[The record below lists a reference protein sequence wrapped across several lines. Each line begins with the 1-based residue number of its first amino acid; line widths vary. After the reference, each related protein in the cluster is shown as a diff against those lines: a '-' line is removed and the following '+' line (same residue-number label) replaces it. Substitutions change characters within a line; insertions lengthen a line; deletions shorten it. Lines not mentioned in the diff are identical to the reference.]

1 MLNML
6 EAAAEQMVVH
16 RDFQAA
22 FDTCDRSLQS
32 LCGPEAEDSRSAEFK
47 AGFCT
52 IGIQAL
58 AELNQWPGVLPWV
71 LQQYELQEK
80 IPAKIMQMCILLYS
94 KVGEPAVMQE
104 AARVWLHCPSNS
116 KASGFGTVAELHLL
130 HVLVPLGRTDEAREL
145 IVGEVGG
152 RAFTED
158 QRRTALDVVD
168 EREQQN
174 LEPTLNPGGEPNSAH
189 SVSNKG
195 AVVHKLTAM
204 LRFLY
209 KKLFMTGSGSF
220 SLRRIFVAAVLVYML
235 LLRMDPARPSSF
247 LWISKLLELLKQ
259 MWSTMVAPYY
269 HSLTQ
274 RKGL

>member
-1 MLNML
+1 ML

-58 AELNQWPGVLPWV
+58 AELNQWSRCPPLGPAAVRAPGEDTCKDHADVHTS
-71 LQQYELQEK
+71 
-80 IPAKIMQMCILLYS
+80 LL
-94 KVGEPAVMQE
+94 E
-104 AARVWLHCPSNS
+104 
-116 KASGFGTVAELHLL
+116 VAELHLL

-158 QRRTALDVVD
+158 QRRTALEVVD

-174 LEPTLNPGGEPNSAH
+174 LEPPLNPGGGPNSAH

-209 KKLFMTGSGSF
+209 KKLFMTGSGSVF
-220 SLRRIFVAAVLVYML
+220 LRRIFVAAVLVYML

-259 MWSTMVAPYY
+259 MWSSMVAPYY

-274 RKGL
+274 SKGL